1 MVDIITEKLKQYPE
15 LIKGINDRGGLK
27 YINAST
33 HDVKGTDKFWETKS
47 GKNKFIE
54 ALAQAYTNVQPKSVK
69 GYGFDS
75 VAITKEKYTKELVRK
90 NPNTAYIYMENTYSL
105 SAFPDREGGGTA
117 VIRPELN
124 AYAIVTKKKYDYD
137 TKENVDYSNSESDF
151 EEFKSVNAE
160 LIQKIKQSGKSK
172 VVFPDGFGTGLGK
185 MPTRFAEWL
194 QQELYN
200 NFGLVTE
207 LNKEKNGL
215 ISKSVTTQGEAE
227 EQRKL
232 MDGKSYPISEINSQL
247 LESMG
252 YTPLQIGN
260 ILKTIC

>member
-1 MVDIITEKLKQYPE
+1 
-15 LIKGINDRGGLK
+15 
-27 YINAST
+27 
-33 HDVKGTDKFWETKS
+33 
-47 GKNKFIE
+47 
-54 ALAQAYTNVQPKSVK
+54 
-69 GYGFDS
+69 
-75 VAITKEKYTKELVRK
+75 VAITKEKYTRELVRK
-90 NPNTAYIYMENTYSL
+90 NPNTAYIYMENNYSL
-105 SAFPDREGGGTA
+105 TAFPDREGSGTA

-124 AYAIVTKKKYDYD
+124 AFAIVTKKKYDYN
-137 TKENVDYSNSESDF
+137 TRENVDYSNSESDF

-172 VVFPDGFGTGLGK
+172 VVFPDGFGTGLAK

-207 LNKEKNGL
+207 LNKTKDGL
-215 ISKSVTTQGEAE
+215 ISKSVTTQGETE

-232 MDGKSYPISEINSQL
+232 MDGKSYPISQINSQL